1 MSALLALSCMMQ
13 SAVHLIAGMRMGR
26 SIGNEITPM
35 SDERIF
41 AFDIIAARRV
51 SEAANPNEMSIATSA
66 SVRMA
71 FQLALFHPHIAAA
84 RARSSSDTDDVRMA
98 LCSHLEVK
106 TENGSD
112 ARRSVDAVLL
122 SSSLRK
128 AIGMLVH
135 DTNVTVSQNITE

>member
-1 MSALLALSCMMQ
+1 
-13 SAVHLIAGMRMGR
+13 
-26 SIGNEITPM
+26 M